1 MITLRFPIE
10 TFYIAILIYGITL
23 LCYLLKL
30 KQLSILSLVTAFV
43 VNMISEVSGRYL
55 IWPYCNMFSEPFFLP
70 LCLAGICLI
79 LIIPKRDE
87 QALSMVFMIV
97 LFSCMAVFFSE
108 GYYPPFTL
116 MSKSIYAHLFHLF
129 VFIAH
134 GLLIA
139 GAYLAIHSVFKK
151 KRDEAPYQ
159 MIIWG
164 FAFLCTAGLFGMV
177 WSYLGRSDV
186 ISWNHYY
193 FHSIAIWFYYVGF
206 LHLHLIKGWDQ
217 RRKAWILLG
226 GAFLIFSFDYLP
238 QIGGIHIP
246 EVLNARLYEL
256 Y

>member
-1 MITLRFPIE
+1 MSLIFPIQ
-10 TFYIAILIYGITL
+10 TYYLAILIYVIAFIL
-23 LCYLLKL
+23 NLAK
-30 KQLSILSLVTAFV
+30 KERLSIFFLGVAFV
-43 VNMISEVSGRYL
+43 INLVSEVSGRYL

-79 LIIPKRDE
+79 LIILKRDE

-97 LFSCMAVFFSE
+97 LFSCMAIFFSE

-151 KRDEAPYQ
+151 KRDDVPYQ
-159 MIIWG
+159 IIIWG
-164 FAFLCTAGLFGMV
+164 FAVLCTAGLFGMV
-177 WSYLGRSDV
+177 WSYMGRSDV

-206 LHLHLIKGWDQ
+206 FHLHLIRGWDQ
-217 RRKAWILLG
+217 KRKAWILLG
-226 GAFLIFSFDYLP
+226 GAFLIFWFDYLP
-238 QIGGIHIP
+238 QIGGLHIP
-246 EVLNARLYEL
+246 GVLNARLYEL

>member
-10 TFYIAILIYGITL
+10 TFYIATLIYGIAL
-23 LCYLLKL
+23 LCYLLNL
-30 KQLSILSLVTAFV
+30 KQLSILSLVTAFA

-70 LCLAGICLI
+70 LCLAGISLI
-79 LIIPKRDE
+79 LIILKRDK

-97 LFSCMAVFFSE
+97 LFSCKAIFFSE

-134 GLLIA
+134 GSLIA

-151 KRDEAPYQ
+151 KRDDVPYQ
-159 MIIWG
+159 IIIWG
-164 FAFLCTAGLFGMV
+164 FAVLCAAGLFGMV
-177 WSYLGRSDV
+177 WSYMGRGDV

-206 LHLHLIKGWDQ
+206 LHLHLIRGWDQ
-217 RRKAWILLG
+217 KRKAWILLG
-226 GAFLIFSFDYLP
+226 GAFLIFWFDYLP
-238 QIGGIHIP
+238 QIGGLHIP
-246 EVLNARLYEL
+246 GVLNARLYEL